1 MADLSR
7 GNYSIEDLNMTDYD
21 DDLQSGVQLQEI
33 PLIAED
39 TEALEALRI
48 LREKGY
54 TSDEVKQAYEELE
67 PVPVTRTQQISWD
80 Q

>member
-1 MADLSR
+1 
-7 GNYSIEDLNMTDYD
+7 MTDYD